1 MSGQQ
6 QGIVRAPATA
16 AGAVAR
22 QGFGTM
28 ELEQRAESSVA
39 AAAEQARALVQ
50 AKCILALQR
59 PRSWD
64 TVRARVLDD
73 CRRPRF
79 AEEAKY
85 LKPIGKGVAGPS
97 VRFAE
102 ACARSMGNLW
112 RTAHVTYEDAFKRHV
127 LVSVMDLETNLTY
140 DEEIVVE
147 KTVERS
153 SGADR
158 VVVATRTNSFGKAVF
173 IVAAT
178 DDDLL
183 NKVNALKSKA
193 SRNLILAFV
202 PADIVEEA
210 MEVVDA
216 TKLQT
221 ASAAGARE
229 QMVRAFASLR
239 VNAQDLEAWL
249 GHVVAEVTPDE
260 IAQLRAVYS
269 AMQDGEGSW
278 ADHLES
284 RRAARAQQSSAPA
297 PTPAATTHQPAT
309 PNPSPVAAPA
319 APAPQSEAGP
329 PPAATPSPSPTGGP
343 ANDMSESEKAR
354 AILLEKI
361 EGAETTV
368 ALNKLAL
375 QVRDADSEV
384 MKAYAAKKA
393 ALTSG
398 GAR

>member
-1 MSGQQ
+1 MNSGQ
-6 QGIVRAPATA
+6 QGIVRAPSPA

-22 QGFGTM
+22 QGFGTQ
-28 ELEQRAESSVA
+28 ELEQGAESSVA
-39 AAAEQARALVQ
+39 AATEQARALVQ

-64 TVRARVLDD
+64 AVRARVLDD

-85 LKPIGKGVAGPS
+85 LKPIGKGVSGPS

-102 ACARSMGNLW
+102 ACARHMGNLW
-112 RTAHVTYEDAFKRHV
+112 RTAHVTYEDAWKRHV
-127 LVSVMDLETNLTY
+127 QVSVMDLETNLTY

-153 SGADR
+153 SSNDR
-158 VVVATRTNSFGKAVF
+158 VVVAQRTNSFGKAVF

-193 SRNLILAFV
+193 SRNLFLALV

-210 MEVVDA
+210 MDLVDA
-216 TKLQT
+216 TKLQA

-229 QMVRAFASLR
+229 QMVRAFAGLR

-249 GHVVAEVTPDE
+249 GHPVPTVTPDE
-260 IAQLRAVYS
+260 IAQLREVFS

-278 ADHLES
+278 TDHLES
-284 RRAARAQQSSAPA
+284 RRAARAQQSSAPP
-297 PTPAATTHQPAT
+297 PTPAATTHQPAI

-329 PPAATPSPSPTGGP
+329 PPVATPSPLPAGGP
-343 ANDMSESEKAR
+343 ADGMSDAEKAR
-354 AILLEKI
+354 AILIEKI
-361 EGAETTV
+361 EGAETAP

-375 QVRDADSEV
+375 QVRDADAEV
-384 MKAYAAKKA
+384 MKVYAAKKA
-393 ALTSG
+393 QLTSG

>member
-1 MSGQQ
+1 MSSGQ
-6 QGIVRAPATA
+6 QGIVRAPSPA
-16 AGAVAR
+16 AGTVAR
-22 QGFGTM
+22 QGFGTQ
-28 ELEQRAESSVA
+28 EIEQRAESSVA

-59 PRSWD
+59 PRSWED
-64 TVRARVLDD
+64 VRARVLDD

-102 ACARSMGNLW
+102 ACARHMGNLW

-127 LVSVMDLETNLTY
+127 QVSVMDLETNLTL
-140 DEEIVVE
+140 DEEIVIE

-153 SGADR
+153 NSADR
-158 VVVATRTNSFGKAVF
+158 IVVAQRTNSFGKAVY
-173 IVAAT
+173 VVQAT

-193 SRNLILAFV
+193 GRNLILAFV

-210 MEVVDA
+210 MDVVDA

-221 ASAAGARE
+221 ASAVGARE
-229 QMVRAFASLR
+229 QMVRAFASMR

-249 GHVVAEVTPDE
+249 GHGVAEVTPDE

-278 ADHLES
+278 TDHLES
-284 RRAARAQQSSAPA
+284 RRAARAQQTSAPPPA
-297 PTPAATTHQPAT
+297 PAATPSQPAT

-319 APAPQSEAGP
+319 APAPLSEAGP
-329 PPAATPSPSPTGGP
+329 PAVATPSPLPAGGP
-343 ANDMSESEKAR
+343 AGDMTDAEKAR
-354 AILLEKI
+354 AILLERI
-361 EGAETTV
+361 EGAETGP

-375 QVRDADSEV
+375 AVRDSDAEV

-393 ALTSG
+393 QLTSG
-398 GAR
+398 GGR